1 MNERIR
7 YFLLALAILVLGGGC
22 ASKPPDGIMDGAS
35 QVELRSY
42 QSRTFDTTD
51 KIAML
56 RNVIATLQDLGF
68 VVDKADEDLG
78 AITGTK
84 LNGYRIRMT
93 VVVRPRGETQLLVR
107 ANAHYN
113 LEPIEDPRPYQDFF
127 VSLEKSLFLTAHNV
141 D

>member
-1 MNERIR
+1 MNAGITRLGWVVIAV
-7 YFLLALAILVLGGGC
+7 LLSAGC
-22 ASKPPDGIMDGAS
+22 ASKPPTNIMSGPS

-42 QSRTFDTTD
+42 QTRAFDTTD
-51 KIAML
+51 RTMML
-56 RNVIATLQDLGF
+56 RSVIATLQDLGF
-68 VVDKADEDLG
+68 VIDKADEDLG

-84 LNGYRIRMT
+84 LKGYKIRMT
-93 VVVRPRGETQLLVR
+93 IVVRPRGETQLLVR

-127 VSLEKSLFLTAHNV
+127 NALGKGMFLTAQNV